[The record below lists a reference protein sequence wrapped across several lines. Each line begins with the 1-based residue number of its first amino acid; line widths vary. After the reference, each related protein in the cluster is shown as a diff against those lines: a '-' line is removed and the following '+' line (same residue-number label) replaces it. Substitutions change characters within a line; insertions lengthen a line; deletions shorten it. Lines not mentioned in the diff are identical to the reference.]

1 MPAFAAVATNN
12 DVLAS
17 RPAAAISVAKG
28 CHLALFWL
36 LPSSHLLPVKC
47 QPHCMPVLCRQPVID
62 QARELWL
69 ARHPAL
75 ADRIQFV
82 AGDFFDRCPPA
93 DM

>member
-1 MPAFAAVATNN
+1 
-12 DVLAS
+12 
-17 RPAAAISVAKG
+17 
-28 CHLALFWL
+28 
-36 LPSSHLLPVKC
+36 
-47 QPHCMPVLCRQPVID
+47 MPVLCRQPVID